1 MWSINGK
8 IFINN
13 LRELYSINKVEEIYE
28 TPINSEIVHNL
39 YNSIGSKLGLIENKE
54 YVELK
59 PENNILKIP
68 ELEYYESEG
77 KTITNIIADKNIPL
91 ENRKFIIKTLENTL
105 KQECGIKLQL
115 PDGTILNPEDYNLSA
130 NDVEEDTIIKDKYGV
145 KLDSK
150 FTLNVVDAKILFA
163 KLAETKDNIICSET
177 DSKTGSLNAHSGKF
191 VLNRNILLDSNEDV
205 TNTL

>member
-91 ENRKFIIKTLENTL
+91 ENRKFIIKTLENSIKCQYL
-105 KQECGIKLQL
+105 KIQ
-115 PDGTILNPEDYNLSA
+115 
-130 NDVEEDTIIKDKYGV
+130 
-145 KLDSK
+145 
-150 FTLNVVDAKILFA
+150 
-163 KLAETKDNIICSET
+163 
-177 DSKTGSLNAHSGKF
+177 
-191 VLNRNILLDSNEDV
+191 
-205 TNTL
+205 